1 MKTVDLCIQ
10 HFKPLKYAGHKK
22 SLDSI
27 ETAYDKIIMESFRDR
42 RKLKSNPASE
52 LKKKVRES
60 PAWVRKLGS
69 MTEFPSPKVIA
80 LRTVFY
86 ILLGI
91 WSVFDSADGG
101 PAFQV
106 RIPSQRRGFLKPQ
119 FVKQKKSKL
128 VGWQIWFLHWFTC
141 SATLRLM
148 G

>member
-52 LKKKVRES
+52 LKKVRES

-69 MTEFPSPKVIA
+69 MTEVPSPKVIA

-106 RIPSQRRGFLKPQ
+106 RIPSQRRGLLNLNLSSRRK
-119 FVKQKKSKL
+119 VNWW
-128 VGWQIWFLHWFTC
+128 VGKFRFYIGLHV
-141 SATLRLM
+141 LQL
-148 G
+148 

>member
-52 LKKKVRES
+52 LKKVRES

-69 MTEFPSPKVIA
+69 MTEVPSPKVIA

-106 RIPSQRRGFLKPQ
+106 RIPSQRRGLLNLNLSSRRK
-119 FVKQKKSKL
+119 VNWW
-128 VGWQIWFLHWFTC
+128 VGKFRFYIGLHVLQLWD
-141 SATLRLM
+141 
-148 G
+148 